1 MVAGGLHMDR
11 SVSMA
16 AFAVLSFFAAAAPA
30 FCQSGQTLKRTVKKD
45 VETRIVTHANATKPY
60 PGQFSCAQ
68 GGPVTIEIVKP
79 PQHGDVFLK
88 PAIDKNPNCSNELN
102 GTGIFYKPKPG
113 FTGSDTFSYN
123 RTDQGVREVN
133 KAGGPQGVQ
142 IVTIDVRP

>member
-1 MVAGGLHMDR
+1 MDR

-79 PQHGDVFLK
+79 PLLQRAERHRHLLQAEARLHRKRHVLVQSHRPG
-88 PAIDKNPNCSNELN
+88 CSR
-102 GTGIFYKPKPG
+102 GQQGGRSPG
-113 FTGSDTFSYN
+113 RSS
-123 RTDQGVREVN
+123 RHH
-133 KAGGPQGVQ
+133 
-142 IVTIDVRP
+142 